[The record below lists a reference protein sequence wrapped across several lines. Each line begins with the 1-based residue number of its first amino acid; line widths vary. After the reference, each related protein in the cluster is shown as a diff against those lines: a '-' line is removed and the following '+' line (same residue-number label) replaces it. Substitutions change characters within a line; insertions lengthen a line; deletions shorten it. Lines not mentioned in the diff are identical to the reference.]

1 MSPQQTSSGQPTVVV
16 PEELRKKH
24 GLLVELVLGS
34 ESMNDEE
41 RQYWINIL
49 PIMTPEQIGNL
60 RGILQNEREQL
71 QAIDKKYAKEIQQIG
86 QERLI
91 QETQSAHRRH
101 REERLKKEHAAEEE
115 EERRSEDL
123 LKQIQSL

>member
-1 MSPQQTSSGQPTVVV
+1 MTQQSSKVVIPPGV
-16 PEELRKKH
+16 KEKH
-24 GLLVELVLGS
+24 GELLDLILES

-60 RGILQNEREQL
+60 REILKNEREQL
-71 QAIDKKYAKEIQQIG
+71 KAIDQKYAKEIQQIG

-91 QETQSAHRRH
+91 RETQDAHRRH
-101 REERLKKEHAAEEE
+101 REERIEKEHKASEEE
-115 EERRSEDL
+115 DKRSEDL